1 MRITLTLGA
10 ALFVAVAMTSSV
22 RADAPDSG
30 TFGLT
35 IPNMTP
41 GSAVGDL
48 VSVYGKGGVGG
59 YQSTAAGPYQ
69 YNLTGVDSA
78 DAAVLGLNGSGPTY
92 SGTVYGFCIQLLTD
106 IYVGTSNPGFKLS
119 SMIPSNVATPGQV
132 SDLLYLMKEYSS
144 SPTNGMFNVQAGAA
158 NSANAAKGDAL
169 TIAIWEVLNG
179 TGTDTSGQ
187 DYNIIGYSGTNT
199 PASPSPNDIT
209 VHFATADVT
218 PSGAPTG
225 LPSTDLY
232 ALLNDTVQDQTV
244 TFVTGGGNSNPVP
257 EPNDAKSL
265 VGLVFL
271 GLAAGATVII
281 RRRPAVA
288 GSSRT

>member
-1 MRITLTLGA
+1 
-10 ALFVAVAMTSSV
+10 MTTSV
-22 RADAPDSG
+22 RAQTPDGG

-48 VSVYGKGGVGG
+48 VSILGKGGIGG

-69 YNLTGVDSA
+69 YNLSGVDPA
-78 DAAVLGLNGSGPTY
+78 DAAVLQLNGSGPTY

-106 IYVGTSNPGFKLS
+106 IYVGTNNPGFTLS
-119 SMIPSNVATPGQV
+119 STIPSAVATAGQV

-144 SPTNGMFNVQAGAA
+144 APTNGMFNVPSGPA
-158 NSANAAKGDAL
+158 NSATAAKGDAL

-179 TGTDTSGQ
+179 TGTDAGPQ
-187 DYNIIGYSGTNT
+187 KYNIVATGAGV
-199 PASPSPNDIT
+199 PSPNANDIT
-209 VHFATADVT
+209 VHFATADTTSIVNQANLWLAGVT
-218 PSGAPTG
+218 PTGPPSAG
-225 LPSTDLY
+225 LPSSDLY
-232 ALLNDTVQDQTV
+232 ALLNPSVQDQTV
-244 TFVTGGGNSNPVP
+244 TFVTGGGSSLAPVP
-257 EPNDAKSL
+257 EPTDARSL

-271 GLAAGATVII
+271 GLAAGAVVMV

-288 GSSRT
+288 VSSRT